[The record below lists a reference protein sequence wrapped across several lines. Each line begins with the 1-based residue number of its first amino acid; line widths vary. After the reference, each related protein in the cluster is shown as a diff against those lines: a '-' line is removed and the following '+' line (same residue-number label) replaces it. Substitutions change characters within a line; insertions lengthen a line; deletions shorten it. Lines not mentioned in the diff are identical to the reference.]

1 MKLDPNKKYTVFDRV
16 SFEQRDWVGYNAEL
30 LDELVNVGNNLIQE
44 NEKLKKHKR
53 ETKIIDMSFIPDW
66 QESLGLGFLI
76 IILGLVIWFAG
87 IAFRE
92 VTIWEHIN
100 KAYKQGQYD
109 VLSEEN
115 IVYEFHPTKG
125 MVLKED
131 VDKESAY
138 SFTAKDGKVYSFY
151 YEE

>member
-30 LDELVNVGNNLIQE
+30 LDELVSVGNNLIHE
-44 NEKLKKHKR
+44 NEKLKKNKR
-53 ETKIIDMSFIPDW
+53 ETKIIDMSFIP
-66 QESLGLGFLI
+66 ESLGIGF
-76 IILGLVIWFAG
+76 IILIVGFVIG
-87 IAFRE
+87 IIGASLKE
-92 VTIWEHIN
+92 INLGEHIK
-100 KAYKQGQYD
+100 KAYRQGQYD

-125 MVLKED
+125 MIFKENID
-131 VDKESAY
+131 ETKAY
-138 SFTAKDGKVYSFY
+138 SFTAKDGKVYNFY